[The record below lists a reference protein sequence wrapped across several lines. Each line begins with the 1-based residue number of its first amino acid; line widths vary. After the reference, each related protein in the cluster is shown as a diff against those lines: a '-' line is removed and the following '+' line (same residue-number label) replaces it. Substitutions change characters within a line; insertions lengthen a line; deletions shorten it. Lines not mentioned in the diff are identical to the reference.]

1 MDKSKQKESRE
12 NNTKFEKTIYNY
24 PGMAVDVADKGKV
37 DPKMVKQRTKTL
49 NANPIESQQPGTLSI
64 YCQWD

>member
-12 NNTKFEKTIYNY
+12 NNTKFEKAIYNY
-24 PGMAVDVADKGKV
+24 PDMAVDVADMEKV

-49 NANPIESQQPGTLSI
+49 NDNPIENQQPGT
-64 YCQWD
+64 